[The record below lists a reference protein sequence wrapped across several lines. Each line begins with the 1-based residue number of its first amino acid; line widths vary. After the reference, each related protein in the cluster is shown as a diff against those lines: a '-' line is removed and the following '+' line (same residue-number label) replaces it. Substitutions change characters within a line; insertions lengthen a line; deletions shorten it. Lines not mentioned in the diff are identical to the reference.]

1 MRDSIRCVG
10 LLSGGLDSTLATRWM
25 MDQGLDVLCINFRS
39 PFCTCTAKGATC
51 SAAVAA
57 ARSAGDVPLVVQTIG
72 DDYLEMIKRPKH
84 GRGPGMNPCLDCRIF
99 KFRRA
104 WEYAESVGAQFL
116 FTGEVLGQR
125 PMSQHRRA
133 MIDVIDRHSD
143 LEGMI
148 LRPLSA
154 KLLPE
159 TVPEQRGWVDR
170 EAMLDLSGRT
180 RRPQIAMADEMGI
193 TDYPCAAG
201 GCLLTDRG
209 FARRLSDLFERHPD
223 CTSADVQP
231 LKAGRHFR
239 TEDGVK
245 LVVGRNHGENLRL
258 TALDVPGAKVTP
270 VDVPGPTVLAQDG
283 PAERLVELAGD
294 ALFAHAAAA
303 PETGFAV
310 TVTQDGEAAADRVHT
325 PSGSREAIQ
334 QRMEPWRL

>member
-1 MRDSIRCVG
+1 MSDSIRCVG

-25 MDQGLDVLCINFRS
+25 LDQGLDVRCINFRS

-57 ARSAGDVPLVVQTIG
+57 ARSAGDVPLEVQTIG
-72 DDYLEMIKRPKH
+72 DDYLEMVKHPVH
-84 GRGPGMNPCLDCRIF
+84 GRGRAMNPCLDCRIF

-104 WEYAESVGAQFL
+104 WEYAESIGARFL

-125 PMSQHRRA
+125 PMSQRRHA
-133 MIDVIDRHSD
+133 MIDVIDRHSG
-143 LEGMI
+143 LEGLI

-154 KLLPE
+154 QRLPE

-170 EAMLDLSGRT
+170 DAMLDLSGRS
-180 RRPQIAMADEMGI
+180 RKPQMAMADEMGI

-209 FARRLSDLFERHPD
+209 FAARLSDLFEHHPD
-223 CTSADVQP
+223 CTAADVQP
-231 LKAGRHFR
+231 LKLGRHFR
-239 TEDGVK
+239 TEDGIK

-258 TALDVPGAKVTP
+258 QTLAPAGVLAVT

-283 PAERLVELAGD
+283 PPERLVELAGD
-294 ALFAHAAAA
+294 LLFGHASL
-303 PETGFAV
+303 EDGVSFDVQV
-310 TVTQDGEAAADRVHT
+310 TVSGEEPTVREHT
-325 PSGSREAIQ
+325 PSATRQELRA
-334 QRMEPWRL
+334 RMEPWRL

>member
-1 MRDSIRCVG
+1 MRGPPLGRPRQHPG
-10 LLSGGLDSTLATRWM
+10 HPLD
-25 MDQGLDVLCINFRS
+25 DGQGLDVLCINFRS

-57 ARSAGDVPLVVQTIG
+57 ARSAGDVPLTVQTIG
-72 DDYLEMIKRPKH
+72 DDYLEMIKRPQH
-84 GRGPGMNPCLDCRIF
+84 GRGRGMNPCLDCRIF

-104 WEYAESVGAQFL
+104 WEYAESVGARFL

-133 MIDVIDRHSD
+133 MIDIIDRGAD
-143 LEGMI
+143 LEGRV

-154 KLLPE
+154 RLLPE
-159 TVPEQRGWVDR
+159 TLPEQRGWVDR
-170 EAMLDLSGRT
+170 GAMLDLSGRT
-180 RRPQIAMADEMGI
+180 RKPQMALAEEMGI

-209 FARRLSDLFERHPD
+209 FARRLTDLFDHHPD
-223 CTSADVQP
+223 CTSAGVQP
-231 LKAGRHFR
+231 LKVGRHFR
-239 TEDGVK
+239 TDDGAK

-258 TALDVPGAKVTP
+258 TALNAPGVRITP

-283 PAERLVELAGD
+283 PTDHLVDLAGD

-303 PETGFAV
+303 EETGFAV
-310 TVTQDGEAAADRVHT
+310 TMTVDGEPATAIVHT
-325 PSGSREAIQ
+325 PSASREELQ
-334 QRMEPWRL
+334 KRMEPWRL